1 LRKYTSVPAIT
12 GKQLIA
18 LLIKDGWV
26 NHRSSTHGQSIVK
39 KINDRNVAST
49 IKDSN
54 EPIPTGTLGAILSVD
69 QTRLGKRG
77 LLLLI
82 NKYGLE

>member
-1 LRKYTSVPAIT
+1 MRKYTSVPAIT

-18 LLIKDGWV
+18 LLVKDGWV
-26 NHRSSTHGQSIVK
+26 NQRSSTHGQSIVK
-39 KINDRNVAST
+39 KINGRNVVST

-69 QTRLGKRG
+69 QTRLGKGG